1 MMTTTTK
8 KRLPVAKKAQ
18 PTKKPAPKAAA
29 QVVDVMSSVNIA
41 HVPDQSVVDNYIS
54 RSFDIGSGKM
64 WTDMQVFDYCYEN
77 GFNLLIEGPTGPGKT
92 MATRA
97 WAASRG
103 MIMAR
108 VNSNN
113 GIDKSAMFGKHL
125 PDEDKMHFHWS
136 DGAVTHVVRHGG
148 VILINEVNFIPE
160 RVATI
165 LFGLLDDNRE
175 IVLDDKDGEIVRAH
189 RGKGNCWCSEKD
201 CDDKRVLIVADM
213 NPNYQGTRELNT
225 AFRNRWEMQL
235 QWDYD
240 PAVEAQLISSDS
252 LRNMAEQLR
261 DHVRNGKM
269 QTPCSTNMLM
279 EFERI
284 AQDVSVDFAVM
295 NFVNHYGDD
304 ERSAVALVADAHKE
318 NIRSDYDPVEPEV
331 EAEAEEAEDITGP
344 TTQDVYEWAFT
355 EEAR

>member
-1 MMTTTTK
+1 MTNTTTK
-8 KRLPVAKKAQ
+8 KRLPVAKKA
-18 PTKKPAPKAAA
+18 APKKAAA
-29 QVVDVMSSVNIA
+29 QPPAPTALTNGHVTIA
-41 HVPDQSVVDNYIS
+41 HVPDQSVVDNYVS
-54 RSFDIGSGKM
+54 RSFDIGGGKQ

-136 DGAVTHVVRHGG
+136 DGAVTYVVRHGG

-189 RGKGNCWCSEKD
+189 RGKGACWCSEEN

-240 PAVEAQLISSDS
+240 PAVESQLVSSDS
-252 LRNMAEQLR
+252 LRNMADQLR
-261 DHVRNGKM
+261 DHVRSGKM
-269 QTPCSTNMLM
+269 MTPCSTNMLM

-284 AQDVSVDFAVM
+284 AQDVSIEFAIM
-295 NFVNHYGDD
+295 NFVNHYAD
-304 ERSAVALVADAHKE
+304 EERGAVALVADAHKE
-318 NIRSDYDPVEPEV
+318 NIRADYETIEEPEI
-331 EAEAEEAEDITGP
+331 EAEDEEEEVTAS
-344 TTQDVYEWAFT
+344 TSDVFQWAFT
-355 EEAR
+355 EKN